1 MITQNTAVLL
11 PQHTFKCATSLGNI
25 NILIDSAFNPWFTMD
40 EFESFFKPITK
51 PLPDGDKIYAEF
63 KNSVEQYAQNIKFN
77 FMIDFRLFRQLYH
90 IAGFPDDIVDKLHNE
105 ICSPLFTYIEE
116 LKQENQISQSDRFT
130 LDLETIPN
138 KYNINQMQRMFS
150 NIFNSLITLS
160 TMMDN
165 TIKFYQ
171 TENEK
176 QKNIINQLQDIKP
189 VRNKNKIRT
198 YTAAHM
204 IDIYRKFGITD
215 NQFMVALKEYGI
227 MDETGAVT
235 QLALDRQ
242 YCIIENNT
250 TLLTSKFWNYIRPK
264 LKRLLQTPS

>member
-11 PQHTFKCATSLGNI
+11 PQHTFKCETSLGNI

-51 PLPDGDKIYAEF
+51 PLSNGDEIYAEF

-90 IAGFPDDIVDKLHNE
+90 IAGFPGDIVDKLHNE
-105 ICSPLFTYIEE
+105 ICAPLFTYIEE
-116 LKQENQISQSDRFT
+116 LKRETQISQNDKFT

-165 TIKFYQ
+165 TLKFYQ
-171 TENEK
+171 SENEK
-176 QKNIINQLQDIKP
+176 QKNIIKQLQELKP
-189 VRNKNKIRT
+189 VRNNSKFRT
-198 YTAAHM
+198 YTADRM

-215 NQFMVALKEYGI
+215 DQFMVALKEYVI
-227 MDETGAVT
+227 MDETGGVT
-235 QLALDRQ
+235 QLALDRK
-242 YCIIENNT
+242 YCIIENDKI
-250 TLLTSKFWNYIRPK
+250 LFTSKIWNYIRPK
-264 LKRLLQTPS
+264 LKRLLQNPS

>member
-11 PQHTFKCATSLGNI
+11 PQHTFKCETTLGNI

-51 PLPDGDKIYAEF
+51 PLLNGDEIYAEF
-63 KNSVEQYAQNIKFN
+63 KNSVEQYALDIKFS

-90 IAGFPDDIVDKLHNE
+90 IAGFPGDIVDKLHNE

-116 LKQENQISQSDRFT
+116 LKRETQISQSDKFT
-130 LDLETIPN
+130 LELETLPN

-160 TMMDN
+160 TMMDH
-165 TIKFYQ
+165 TLKFYQ
-171 TENEK
+171 TENK
-176 QKNIINQLQDIKP
+176 KLKNTISQLQDVKQSH
-189 VRNKNKIRT
+189 NKNKLRT
-198 YTAAHM
+198 YSADRM
-204 IDIYRKFGITD
+204 IDIYRNFGISD
-215 NQFMVALKEYGI
+215 SQFMDALKEYGI
-227 MDETGAVT
+227 MDETGVVT